1 MHGRIDE
8 KGEDALKEE
17 SEVSQAVCL
26 RLDDFLGALEWL
38 KVDQA
43 KKRGWNVRDGVVE
56 ISSLMERI
64 AERLEGQGAEGN
76 SPRFKEAEG
85 KLKRLSELNAEL
97 LDLLDAMG
105 ERISRMS
112 AEQVVPGQ
120 EDMEALRGL
129 VLTMD
134 KKVMERKAL
143 LFG

>member
-1 MHGRIDE
+1 M
-8 KGEDALKEE
+8 KEE

-26 RLDDFLGALEWL
+26 RLEDFLGTLEWL

-43 KKRGWNVRDGVVE
+43 KKGGWNLRDGVVE

-64 AERLEGQGAEGN
+64 AERLEGPGTERN
-76 SPRFKEAEG
+76 SPRLEEEESN
-85 KLKRLSELNAEL
+85 LKRLSELNAEL

-112 AEQVVPGQ
+112 VEQAVPGQ

-143 LFG
+143 LSE